1 MLVSCRD
8 ESSIFLLQWKF
19 QTYTSSAN
27 VRSAPNTATEIMIA
41 LSSPDSDLVKLV
53 EEGGIDSLREGLALG
68 CPVGLLG
75 YDDGCDDGS
84 DDGCPLG

>member
-1 MLVSCRD
+1 
-8 ESSIFLLQWKF
+8 
-19 QTYTSSAN
+19 
-27 VRSAPNTATEIMIA
+27 MIA

-84 DDGCPLG
+84 DDGCPLGGVVGIDGLEDGCDDGCNEGCIDGHTLG